1 MDQLL
6 RDSCQMKVLQRF
18 QIWMVLIRGDIP
30 QPLSREV
37 DFFTPLLSIKVL
49 WYFSIEVSWDNSPV
63 AEHHLK
69 HAPFTL
75 VRSESIPNFWGPV
88 VCMYPDTMSSV
99 QSKQWSLR

>member
-6 RDSCQMKVLQRF
+6 RDSCQMKGLQLL
-18 QIWMVLIRGDIP
+18 QIWMVLILEDFP
-30 QPLSREV
+30 QPPTREV
-37 DFFTPLLSIKVL
+37 GFFTPLLSIKVL
-49 WYFSIEVSWDNSPV
+49 LYFSIEASWDNSPV
-63 AEHHLK
+63 AEHHLR

-88 VCMYPDTMSSV
+88 VCMYPDTMSSI